1 MSEPANWSDFFVA
14 SMGAA
19 AALSGLVAVA
29 ISINLNHI
37 LKHKHLPS
45 RAGEA
50 LLILVGAMLISG
62 VGLIPHQPS
71 YLRGAEIGAIGV
83 FVLVM
88 SIVSQISSLRTLKN
102 PPLKW
107 WLTRAL
113 TTPFTALPIA
123 VGGIMVAAG
132 NEAGLYWVAI
142 GVLASL
148 AAGVQATW
156 ILLVEILR

>member
-1 MSEPANWSDFFVA
+1 MSEPASWSDFFVA

-29 ISINLNHI
+29 VSINLNHI

-50 LLILVGAMLISG
+50 LMILVGAMVVAG
-62 VGLIPHQPS
+62 VGLIPRQPP
-71 YLRGAEIGAIGV
+71 YLQGAEIGAIGV

-88 SIVSQISSLRTLKN
+88 SIVSQINSLRSLKN

-123 VGGIMVAAG
+123 VGGALQLTG
-132 NEAGLYWVAI
+132 
-142 GVLASL
+142 
-148 AAGVQATW
+148 
-156 ILLVEILR
+156 